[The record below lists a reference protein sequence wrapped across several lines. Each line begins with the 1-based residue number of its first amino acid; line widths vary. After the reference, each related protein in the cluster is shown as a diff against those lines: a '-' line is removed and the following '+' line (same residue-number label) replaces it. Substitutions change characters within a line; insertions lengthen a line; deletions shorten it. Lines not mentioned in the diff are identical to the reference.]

1 LLLSVLSPLRSTD
14 SKEAGSTPGPPPVR
28 NQPQYSSLAVLS
40 RDDSVSYKVEGSG
53 SGSGSS
59 VRGAALMGEEDEIA
73 VSDLEDRE
81 AAEIALAL
89 AQIERLESGIPM
101 EAENDVKVA
110 EIAKKKEKKK
120 VLKKSA
126 AAVPGPVDGWGS
138 AFKAVGIGAP
148 SKKLGKGLSLAKPF
162 KKVPSSTSADSIM
175 GLGLDVKEAAVA
187 PSRSFDDLKQMGR
200 LHRDYGDQLQ
210 YSEKTNDSTDYT
222 RKEREIQKA
231 LCAEDFP
238 ALNMIPPVL
247 GPASAIGLSYHR
259 KNDNSS
265 SSTADSSYAGNAPPP
280 PPGLSVEQR
289 NENIRAFVAESKLRQ
304 AASSSSLSSLDPLG
318 GNGEGARADPS
329 KSSSQGCGNWTK
341 MGGVTVLHSASASND
356 YLALGAEYQNYT
368 SATPFSI
375 SDSDY
380 PSLGP
385 GPGSS
390 ISGAN
395 KKDSKGRTNYSAAAA
410 LSGNGSALVPTKSS
424 EDFLA
429 AKKEKVAKKLSAQIQ
444 ELSLK

>member
-1 LLLSVLSPLRSTD
+1 LFHY
-14 SKEAGSTPGPPPVR
+14 SKEAGSTPGPPPLR

-59 VRGAALMGEEDEIA
+59 VRGAALMREEDESA

-81 AAEIALAL
+81 AAEMALAL
-89 AQIERLESGIPM
+89 AQIERLESGMPM
-101 EAENDVKVA
+101 EAENDVKEA

-120 VLKKSA
+120 VLKKSTA
-126 AAVPGPVDGWGS
+126 AGPVDGWGS

-148 SKKLGKGLSLAKPF
+148 SKKPGKGLSLAKPF
-162 KKVPSSTSADSIM
+162 KKVSSSTSADSIM

-210 YSEKTNDSTDYT
+210 YSEKTSDSTDYT
-222 RKEREIQKA
+222 RKEREREIQKA
-231 LCAEDFP
+231 FCADDFP
-238 ALNMIPPVL
+238 ALNMIPPVPVP
-247 GPASAIGLSYHR
+247 GSAIGLSYHR
-259 KNDNSS
+259 KNDKTS
-265 SSTADSSYAGNAPPP
+265 SSTADSSFAGNAPPP

-304 AASSSSLSSLDPLG
+304 AASSSSLSSLDHLG
-318 GNGEGARADPS
+318 GNGDGARADPS
-329 KSSSQGCGNWTK
+329 NGSIQGSGNWTK
-341 MGGVTVLHSASASND
+341 MGGVTVPPSASASASSD
-356 YLALGAEYQNYT
+356 YPALGTEYQNYT

-375 SDSDY
+375 SDSEY

-410 LSGNGSALVPTKSS
+410 LSGNGSALVSTKSS

-429 AKKEKVAKKLSAQIQ
+429 AKKEKVAKKMSAQIQ

>member
-1 LLLSVLSPLRSTD
+1 LFHY
-14 SKEAGSTPGPPPVR
+14 SKEAGSTPGPPPLR
-28 NQPQYSSLAVLS
+28 NQPQYTSLAILS

-59 VRGAALMGEEDEIA
+59 VRGAALMGEEDESA

-81 AAEIALAL
+81 AAEMALAL
-89 AQIERLESGIPM
+89 AQIERLESGMPM
-101 EAENDVKVA
+101 EAENDVKEA

-120 VLKKSA
+120 VLKKSTA
-126 AAVPGPVDGWGS
+126 AGAVDGWGS

-148 SKKLGKGLSLAKPF
+148 SKKPGKGLSLAKPF

-210 YSEKTNDSTDYT
+210 YSEKTSDSTDYT
-222 RKEREIQKA
+222 RKEREREIQKA
-231 LCAEDFP
+231 FCADDFP
-238 ALNMIPPVL
+238 ALNMIPPVPVT
-247 GPASAIGLSYHR
+247 GSAIGLSYRR
-259 KNDNSS
+259 KNDKS
-265 SSTADSSYAGNAPPP
+265 SSTADSSFVGNTPPP

-304 AASSSSLSSLDPLG
+304 VASSSSLSSLDHLG
-318 GNGEGARADPS
+318 GNGDGARADPS
-329 KSSSQGCGNWTK
+329 NGSSQSSGNWTK
-341 MGGVTVLHSASASND
+341 MGGVTAPPSASATSD
-356 YLALGAEYQNYT
+356 YPALGTEYQNYT

-390 ISGAN
+390 TGAN
-395 KKDSKGRTNYSAAAA
+395 KKDNKGRTNYSAAAA
-410 LSGNGSALVPTKSS
+410 LSGNGSALVSPKSS

-429 AKKEKVAKKLSAQIQ
+429 AKKEKVAKKMSAQIQ